1 MSPMEVSML
10 TSPNLFLL
18 IFCYYSFLWSITNP
32 VSVSATISSENLTF
46 SFVGFDPNGHDI
58 HYEGNAY
65 SSNNVIQLTMNQ
77 RDMPLDGSVGRA
89 TYKDP
94 LHLWESVHK
103 NLADFT
109 TNFSFSID
117 SQGSHPYGDGF
128 AFFLA
133 PNGSSLPHYSGGR
146 NFGLLNSNKSDLEYS
161 TPTSTA
167 NNFVAVEFDTY
178 SNVLS
183 EDPGGNHIGIDVNSV
198 ISQFTTSWWWSDIEH
213 GGKVQAVISYNST
226 SHNLTV
232 FLVDEGDSEV
242 SPRNSSSFSFN
253 IDLREHLPEWVTIGF
268 SGSTGNLFE
277 IHTISSWSFNS
288 RLQVE
293 VNVTTTTDPAS
304 SPVHSTIGIS
314 MKWLMIILEV
324 ALPLILILGFAWFW
338 IWIMKRTIRRRS
350 LRRDQEEDLEN
361 ETGPRKISY
370 KDLSEATNKFS
381 DENLLGEGGFGKVY
395 RGFLDN
401 RELDVAVK
409 RITPNNL
416 HQGSREF
423 ASEVK
428 TISKL
433 RHKNLVE
440 LIGWCCSRNE
450 EYLIVYKFMP
460 NKSLDFH
467 LFQQNN
473 LLTWNHRYRITV
485 GLASALHYLQEEQ
498 DPYVLHRD
506 IKSSNILLDA
516 EFNAKLGDF
525 GLAKLVDR
533 GKPSTSTTLRGT
545 EGYVAPEY
553 LQSSIS
559 SKESDIYS
567 FGIVC
572 LEIACGKR
580 ALGETREDGRKCLIK
595 LVEWVWDY
603 YRRRS
608 VIEAADPKLRQI
620 FKRDEMKQL
629 LIVGLACAQPDFCLR
644 PSIKQVIDM
653 LNFKSP
659 LPNLP
664 LEYPGFSTSAVFLS
678 AQMESLCSSA
688 CSENGN
694 LHGNSISSKI
704 STASSTFSNLGLFRS
719 QL

>member
-198 ISQFTTSWWWSDIEH
+198 ISKFTTSWWWSDIEH

-401 RELDVAVK
+401 RELDVA
-409 RITPNNL
+409 
-416 HQGSREF
+416 
-423 ASEVK
+423 
-428 TISKL
+428 
-433 RHKNLVE
+433 
-440 LIGWCCSRNE
+440 
-450 EYLIVYKFMP
+450 
-460 NKSLDFH
+460 
-467 LFQQNN
+467 
-473 LLTWNHRYRITV
+473 
-485 GLASALHYLQEEQ
+485 
-498 DPYVLHRD
+498 
-506 IKSSNILLDA
+506 
-516 EFNAKLGDF
+516 
-525 GLAKLVDR
+525 
-533 GKPSTSTTLRGT
+533 
-545 EGYVAPEY
+545 Y

-629 LIVGLACAQPDFCLR
+629 LIVGLACAQPDFYLR

>member
-1 MSPMEVSML
+1 MEVSIL

-18 IFCYYSFLWSITNP
+18 IFYYSNFLWSITNP
-32 VSVSATISSENLTF
+32 VSVSATIFSENLTF
-46 SFVGFDPNGHDI
+46 SLVHFDPNGHDI
-58 HYEGNAY
+58 HYEGDAY
-65 SSNNVIQLTMNQ
+65 PSNNAIQLTRNQ
-77 RDMPLDGSVGRA
+77 IDMPLNGSVGRA
-89 TYKDP
+89 IYKDP
-94 LHLWESVHK
+94 LHLWESGHR

-117 SQGSHPYGDGF
+117 SQGSRLYGDGF

-133 PNGSSLPHYSGGR
+133 PNGSSLPPFSGGG
-146 NFGLLNSNKSDLEYS
+146 NFGLLSSNENDSDS
-161 TPTSTA
+161 SIA
-167 NNFVAVEFDTY
+167 NFVAIEFDTY
-178 SNVLS
+178 KNKW
-183 EDPGGNHIGIDVNSV
+183 DPSGNHIGIDIDSLT
-198 ISQFTTSWWWSDIEH
+198 SWSTSSWWWSDIED
-213 GGKVQAVISYNST
+213 GGKVQAVISYNSS

-232 FLVDEGDSEV
+232 FLVDERDSEV
-242 SPRNSSSFSFN
+242 SPTNSSTFSFN
-253 IDLREHLPEWVTIGF
+253 IDLRDHLPEWVTIGF
-268 SGSTGNLFE
+268 SGSTGSSFE
-277 IHTISSWSFNS
+277 IHTISSWSFSS
-288 RLQVE
+288 RLEVE
-293 VNVTTTTDPAS
+293 VSDANITDPAS
-304 SPVHSTIGIS
+304 SPVNSKKGINK
-314 MKWLMIILEV
+314 KWFGIILVV
-324 ALPLILILGFAWFW
+324 ALSLFLILGFAWFW
-338 IWIMKRTIRRRS
+338 IWMKRTSRRKS
-350 LRRDQEEDLEN
+350 MRRDQEEDFEN

-370 KDLSEATNKFS
+370 KDLLAATNKFS
-381 DENLLGEGGFGKVY
+381 DENVLGQGGFGKVY
-395 RGFLDN
+395 RGFLSN
-401 RELDVAVK
+401 KELDVAVK

-440 LIGWCCSRNE
+440 LIGWCCSKDQ

-473 LLTWNHRYRITV
+473 LLTWDHRYKISV

-498 DPYVLHRD
+498 DPYILHRD

-525 GLAKLVDR
+525 GLAKLVDH
-533 GKPSTSTTLRGT
+533 GKQSVTTILRGT

-553 LQSSIS
+553 LESSVA

-572 LEIACGKR
+572 LEIACGKQ
-580 ALGETREDGRKCLIK
+580 ALGEAREDGKKCLIK
-595 LVEWVWDY
+595 LVEWAWDY
-603 YRRRS
+603 YRRES
-608 VIEAADPKLRQI
+608 VIEAADPKLRQN
-620 FKRDEMKQL
+620 FKREEMKQL
-629 LIVGLACAQPDFCLR
+629 LIVGLACAQPDFSLR

-664 LEYPGFSTSAVFLS
+664 LEYPGFSRSAVFMS
-678 AQMESLCSSA
+678 AEMESLRPSSCSQS
-688 CSENGN
+688 GN
-694 LHGNSISSKI
+694 LHGKSISSKN
-704 STASSTFSNLGLFRS
+704 STASSTFSN
-719 QL
+719 

>member
-1 MSPMEVSML
+1 MSPMEVSIL

-18 IFCYYSFLWSITNP
+18 IFFYYNFLWSLTNLG
-32 VSVSATISSENLTF
+32 SVSATISYENLTF
-46 SFVGFDPNGHDI
+46 SLIDFDPNGHDI
-58 HYEGNAY
+58 LYEGDAY
-65 SSNNVIQLTMNQ
+65 PSNNVIQLTMNQ
-77 RDMPLDGSVGRA
+77 RDMHPNGSVGRA

-94 LHLWESVHK
+94 LHLWESGHR

-109 TNFSFSID
+109 TQFSFTID
-117 SQGSHPYGDGF
+117 SQHSRTYGDGF
-128 AFFLA
+128 AFFIA
-133 PNGSSLPHYSGGR
+133 PMDSRLPPYSGGG
-146 NFGLLNSNKSDLEYS
+146 NFGLLSSNKSD
-161 TPTSTA
+161 PDVVSTA
-167 NNFVAVEFDTY
+167 NFVAVEFDTY
-178 SNVLS
+178 TNAWDQS
-183 EDPGGNHIGIDVNSV
+183 GNHIGVDVGSV
-198 ISQFTTSWWWSDIEH
+198 KSLSSTSWWWSDIEN
-213 GGKVQAVISYNST
+213 GGKVRAVMSYNSR

-232 FLVDEGDSEV
+232 YLVDERDSEV
-242 SPRNSSSFSFN
+242 SPTNSSSFTFN
-253 IDLREHLPEWVTIGF
+253 IDLREHLPEWVMIGF
-268 SGSTGNLFE
+268 SGSTGSFFE
-277 IHTISSWSFNS
+277 IQKISSWNFSS

-293 VNVTTTTDPAS
+293 VNVTNTTDPAS
-304 SPVHSTIGIS
+304 SPINSKKGIN
-314 MKWLMIILEV
+314 MKWFVMIFAM
-324 ALPLILILGFAWFW
+324 ALSLLILGCSWFW
-338 IWIMKRTIRRRS
+338 IWMKRSSSRKSDRRN
-350 LRRDQEEDLEN
+350 QEEDFEN

-370 KDLSEATNKFS
+370 KDLLAATNKFS
-381 DENLLGEGGFGKVY
+381 DKNVLGQGGFGKVY

-401 RELDVAVK
+401 KELDVAVK

-440 LIGWCCSRNE
+440 LIGWCCTKHQ

-473 LLTWNHRYRITV
+473 LLTWDHRYKITI

-498 DPYVLHRD
+498 DPYILHRD
-506 IKSSNILLDA
+506 IKSSNILLDG

-525 GLAKLVDR
+525 GLAKLVDH
-533 GKPSTSTTLRGT
+533 GKQSITTILRGT

-553 LQSSIS
+553 LESSVA

-572 LEIACGKR
+572 LEIACGKQ
-580 ALGETREDGRKCLIK
+580 ALGEAREDGKKCLIK

-608 VIEAADPKLRQI
+608 VIEAADPKLRQN
-620 FKRDEMKQL
+620 FKREEMNQL
-629 LIVGLACAQPDFCLR
+629 LIIGLACAQPDFSLR

-653 LNFKSP
+653 LIFTSP

-664 LEYPGFSTSAVFLS
+664 LEYPGLSRSAVFLS
-678 AQMESLCSSA
+678 AEMESLRTSS
-688 CSENGN
+688 CLQSGN
-694 LHGNSISSKI
+694 LHGKSISSKN
-704 STASSTFSNLGLFRS
+704 STASSTFSNLG
-719 QL
+719 